1 MIVHMRHMGISG
13 KIAIGAFLAALA
25 LLVLTG
31 ITLAEWVL
39 VWFVGAS
46 ATAYVACVAEVVV
59 RRRHKT
65 LAASGLGSI
74 LFIAFGIAFLRQWGL
89 AFNPDPNA
97 LSTRVD
103 SAHPDLYF
111 YLAAAAG
118 AVTLLLLFA
127 GTVLPGR
134 SRARRPPAYAQRR
147 RPAPVSRGASRPA
160 GPRTSAPRP
169 TARGTAT
176 GGTAARAAVP
186 RTVARPAATAP
197 AKAAARV
204 ASAKSPVAKSPV
216 RAPAAKSTLK
226 PPAAKAPTRS
236 SVRR

>member
-1 MIVHMRHMGISG
+1 MFTCVTWVSAGS
-13 KIAIGAFLAALA
+13 IAIGAFLAALA

-65 LAASGLGSI
+65 LAASGLGST

-134 SRARRPPAYAQRR
+134 SRVRRPPPTLSDAVR
-147 RPAPVSRGASRPA
+147 RPSRGARP
-160 GPRTSAPRP
+160 GPQ
-169 TARGTAT
+169 ARGRPRRVRRR
-176 GGTAARAAVP
+176 GEPPRAAAALP
-186 RTVARPAATAP
+186 RTVARPAATPP
-197 AKAAARV
+197 AKAARGWRPQVAGGKVTGPAR
-204 ASAKSPVAKSPV
+204 P
-216 RAPAAKSTLK
+216 KSTLK
-226 PPAAKAPTRS
+226 PPAAKAPARS

>member
-13 KIAIGAFLAALA
+13 RIAIGSFLAALA

-31 ITLAEWVL
+31 ITLHETVFL
-39 VWFVGAS
+39 WFVGAS
-46 ATAYVACVAEVVV
+46 ATAYVACVTEVVI

-89 AFNPDPNA
+89 AFNPDPDA

-111 YLAAAAG
+111 YLSAAAG

-127 GTVLPGR
+127 GMVLPGR
-134 SRARRPPAYAQRR
+134 RSGLRS
-147 RPAPVSRGASRPA
+147 PAPAARGGASSAAPQAAAARPTA
-160 GPRTSAPRP
+160 RP
-169 TARGTAT
+169 TARGTAARP
-176 GGTAARAAVP
+176 AAP
-186 RTVARPAATAP
+186 RTAARPAATSP
-197 AKAAARV
+197 ATAAARV
-204 ASAKSPVAKSPV
+204 PSAKSPAAKSLA
-216 RAPAAKSTLK
+216 RTPAAKTTAK
-226 PPAAKAPTRS
+226 PPAAKSPARP